1 MYPRAIC
8 PSRQIVLLTRFVI
21 IVAMLGAIASTI
33 AYDKGA
39 SGANATVRKRSITDI
54 SNHTPTL
61 LPREGEK
68 GIGRAKRT

>member
-1 MYPRAIC
+1 
-8 PSRQIVLLTRFVI
+8 
-21 IVAMLGAIASTI
+21 MLGAIASTI

-39 SGANATVRKRSITDI
+39 SGANATVRKRSITEI